1 MKSIPV
7 GNHGLTLELW
17 ETWETDDEPALK
29 LRRGD
34 SEIPLRLSEVR
45 HLIGALADA
54 AAELAE
60 ATVMP
65 PIFTD

>member
-7 GNHGLTLELW
+7 GTHGLTLELW
-17 ETWETDDEPALK
+17 ETWETDGDPALK
-29 LRRGD
+29 LQRDDCR
-34 SEIPLRLSEVR
+34 IPLRLSEVR

-65 PIFTD
+65 PVFTD

>member
-7 GNHGLTLELW
+7 STHGLTLELW
-17 ETWETDDEPALK
+17 ETWETDGEPALK
-29 LRRGD
+29 LRRD
-34 SEIPLRLSEVR
+34 DCWIPLRLSEVR

-60 ATVMP
+60 ATVTLP
-65 PIFTD
+65 VFTD

>member
-7 GNHGLTLELW
+7 SNHGLTLELW
-17 ETWETDDEPALK
+17 ETWEKDGEPTLK
-29 LRRGD
+29 LRRDD
-34 SEIPLRLSEVR
+34 SEMPLRLSEVR

-60 ATVMP
+60 ATVTP
-65 PIFTD
+65 PIITD

>member
-7 GNHGLTLELW
+7 GDQDLTLELW
-17 ETWETDDEPALK
+17 ETWETDGDPALK
-29 LRRGD
+29 LQRDDCR
-34 SEIPLRLSEVR
+34 IPLRLSEVR

-60 ATVMP
+60 ATVTP
-65 PIFTD
+65 PVFTD

>member
-7 GNHGLTLELW
+7 STHGLTLELW
-17 ETWETDDEPALK
+17 ETWETDGEPTLK

-34 SEIPLRLSEVR
+34 YWIPLRLSEVR

-60 ATVMP
+60 ATVTP

>member
-17 ETWETDDEPALK
+17 ETWETDGEPALK
-29 LRRGD
+29 LQRGD
-34 SEIPLRLSEVR
+34 CRIPLRLSEVR
-45 HLIGALADA
+45 HLVGALADA